1 MASTGFTLWLT
12 GLPSAVK
19 TTITQLIAD
28 ELKRRGSKVQ
38 TLDEEILKANLKSRL
53 NSTPDDEDADM
64 RHIGLVYE
72 LALRNEAI
80 ILATVNSMSS
90 TTLEALR
97 HNLQPV
103 IEVEIRESN
112 QRASGKESGNAPG
125 LDSIG
130 EQLISPKPK
139 IVVKAEVVPPEK
151 SVAHI
156 LSKLEDLGLID
167 RPAPNDDSY
176 DPEDETVI
184 RRRLESL
191 GYL

>member
-38 TLDEEILKANLKSRL
+38 TLDEEILRANLKSRL
-53 NSTPDDEDADM
+53 NSTPDDM

-90 TTLEALR
+90 TTLDDLR

-112 QRASGKESGNAPG
+112 QRASGKETGNALG

-139 IVVKAEVVPPEK
+139 IVVEADVVPPEK

-167 RPAPNDDSY
+167 RPAPKDDSY